1 MSRPQIYRLAHSGIS
16 MVTGPGVDY
25 GIMHVPNTYRAVTK
39 SQLYHHPKTLLAQR
53 SVSPRRRSSYENVA
67 VSCRSPAPSG
77 RLNLVPGFQTTWG
90 SPENTTSNYCWKKI
104 LRPTLRLVFWLKTSV
119 IIRVKV

>member
-1 MSRPQIYRLAHSGIS
+1 

-53 SVSPRRRSSYENVA
+53 SVSPRRRSSYKTLQFPVVAPPLQGGSVSFPWPRREELPRRRLQIIVGKEN
-67 VSCRSPAPSG
+67 SET
-77 RLNLVPGFQTTWG
+77 NF
-90 SPENTTSNYCWKKI
+90 EI
-104 LRPTLRLVFWLKTSV
+104 SV
-119 IIRVKV
+119 VTEDFSHHQGES